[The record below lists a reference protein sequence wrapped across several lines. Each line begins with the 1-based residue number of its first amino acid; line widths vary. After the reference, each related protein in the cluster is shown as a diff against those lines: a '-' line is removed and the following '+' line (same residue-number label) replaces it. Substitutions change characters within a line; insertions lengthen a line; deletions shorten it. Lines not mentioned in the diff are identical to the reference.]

1 MARGSGRI
9 TIISD
14 FRPKDLLDIAE
25 EIADDSKCGFR
36 ELRSK
41 NREGI
46 HIFDAAAEAY
56 FYTVGSLIASA
67 AGALR
72 APLDIEVY
80 ADKTKKGEG
89 RLTLDWVETGNSLR
103 PSICRTFV
111 ESLADEIE
119 TRIEDD
125 GGEVFESDS
134 E

>member
-9 TIISD
+9 TIVSD

-25 EIADDSKCGFR
+25 EIAEDSKCGFR

-41 NREGI
+41 SREGF
-46 HIFDAAAEAY
+46 HIFDAAAEPY

-67 AGALR
+67 AGALK

-103 PSICRTFV
+103 PTVCRTFV

-125 GGEVFESDS
+125 GGEVYESDS
-134 E
+134 N